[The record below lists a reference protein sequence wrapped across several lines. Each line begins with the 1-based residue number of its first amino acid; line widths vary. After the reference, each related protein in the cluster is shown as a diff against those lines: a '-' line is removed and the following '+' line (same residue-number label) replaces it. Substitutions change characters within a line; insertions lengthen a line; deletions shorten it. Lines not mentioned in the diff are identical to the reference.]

1 MARRPD
7 SATPSTRHPS
17 QLLALAIG
25 AVYTLLSVLRFWS
38 ARARS
43 RASPSMSGH
52 ALSTGTVT
60 VVPTDC
66 RHLVAFG

>member
-25 AVYTLLSVLRFWS
+25 AVYTC
-38 ARARS
+38 
-43 RASPSMSGH
+43 SG
-52 ALSTGTVT
+52 
-60 VVPTDC
+60 
-66 RHLVAFG
+66 